1 MIFYSVITL
10 TALVLAYAVRRFCA
24 YTDTPQPCNMHAAA
38 TNSVQPCDMHAV
50 AADPGQVGGM
60 YAAASDSAQRC
71 RMYAAT
77 GCAAKRAAGGI
88 RTRRGTAAA
97 KLCMVLLFTVL
108 ALPAVL
114 RQAVGNDYMRYVEIF
129 HLANDYQIVP
139 TEPGFNTLV
148 RILYGLCGYE
158 NYLLVFAVYAITTI
172 VFFLIAIWQQ
182 AEDFFASFALFML
195 FGYYF
200 QSYNTMRYY
209 FALSIVIFSIRYF
222 LERNY
227 PAFVTLVVFA
237 SLFHKSML
245 AVLIL
250 YPMAVHVWKIWQMIP
265 FAAVLVS
272 MPLCQNFWNKVM
284 LKLYPSYNN
293 TMGFIGAARV
303 SWGNIVRCAAVMVLG
318 ICIMH
323 GRVNLCGISQRER
336 RLRFYMQANAMGLL
350 VYVFGSFIP
359 EVSRICYML
368 TLTQIFFIPSLIRM
382 VPDEQV
388 RLRRSLVIVTAIC
401 AAVIFCAFLHSAWA
415 QDVRILP
422 YRTFLFNE
430 LPGTP
435 SESIR

>member
-1 MIFYSVITL
+1 
-10 TALVLAYAVRRFCA
+10 
-24 YTDTPQPCNMHAAA
+24 
-38 TNSVQPCDMHAV
+38 
-50 AADPGQVGGM
+50 
-60 YAAASDSAQRC
+60 
-71 RMYAAT
+71 
-77 GCAAKRAAGGI
+77 
-88 RTRRGTAAA
+88 
-97 KLCMVLLFTVL
+97 MVLLFVVL
-108 ALPAVL
+108 AIPAVL

-129 HLANDYQIVP
+129 HLADDYQVVP

-148 RILYGLCGYE
+148 RIIYSLCGYE
-158 NYLLVFAVYAITTI
+158 NYLLVFAVYAIATI
-172 VFFLIAIWQQ
+172 ALFLAAIWQQ
-182 AEDFFASFALFML
+182 SEDFFASFALFML

-227 PAFVTLVVFA
+227 PAFITLVVFA

-272 MPLCQNFWNKVM
+272 MPLCQDFWNKVI

-293 TMGFIGAARV
+293 TTGFIGAASV
-303 SWGNIVRCAAVMVLG
+303 SWGNIARCAAVLILG
-318 ICIMH
+318 ICVMRRH
-323 GRVNLCGISQRER
+323 VNLRSTLQRER
-336 RLRFYMQANAMGLL
+336 KLRFYMQANAMGLL
-350 VYVFGSFIP
+350 IYIFGAFIP

-368 TLTQIFFIPSLIRM
+368 TLTQIFFIPALIRM
-382 VPDEQV
+382 VPQQKA
-388 RLRRSLVIVTAIC
+388 RLRRALVILTAVC
-401 AAVIFCAFLHSAWA
+401 AVAVFGAFLHNAWA

-422 YRTFLFNE
+422 YKTFLFHE

-435 SESIR
+435 SESIQ